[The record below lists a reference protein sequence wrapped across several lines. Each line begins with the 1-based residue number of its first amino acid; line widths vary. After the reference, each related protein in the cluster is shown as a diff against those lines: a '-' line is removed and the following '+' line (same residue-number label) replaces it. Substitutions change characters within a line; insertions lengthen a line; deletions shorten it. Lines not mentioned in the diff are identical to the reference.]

1 MHPRF
6 LVHDLNPAQRA
17 AVEATSGP
25 VCILAGAGTG
35 KTRVISRRVAYAI
48 ATDAV
53 HPGHVLV
60 VTFTEKAAAEMRQ
73 RLADLGFPGVQ
84 AHTFHAAAWR
94 QLRYFWPRL
103 SRGALPQVLDS
114 KAPLLTPLQRSLPGG
129 YRFTAVKDLADEIE
143 WAKAR
148 RLGAERYQAAIEQ
161 LGRTPP
167 VPADL
172 MAGLY
177 RRYERAKQRA
187 GRIDFEDM
195 LGLMLEALTSS
206 EEIAE
211 EFHGRY
217 RWFSVDE
224 YQDTNSIQQ
233 ALLEAWLGGR
243 SDLAVVGDEDQ
254 TIYTFTGASSE
265 YLTGFARRWPDAR
278 LIRLEENYRSSPEVL
293 AMANRL
299 LARDGRRRGK
309 RLVATRPSGPEP
321 AVHAFESAEAEEA
334 ALVAE
339 VRRLAGSG
347 VAAEEIAVLVRTNA
361 QIPPLEEALGQ
372 AGIRYQ
378 VRGELFYRR
387 PEVRSA
393 LGVLRSRAAR
403 ATPGGLVDALE
414 AVWYERLDFR
424 RDSEPEGEEGRQR
437 HASLVTLLGI
447 AERLQAADGQA
458 DLAAFLDEVARR
470 AAEEGEGAG
479 AGVNLLTYH
488 RAKGLEFDAV
498 LLPALEDGLLPIR
511 QAATPEEVAEER
523 RLLYVGL
530 TRARLHLWLGWA
542 ARRPGASGREQ
553 SRRPSRF
560 LDDLVPAGGGRVRPR
575 AVAAAIGRAP
585 AASARTGGP
594 LVEALR
600 AWRRERAKADGVP
613 AYVVFNDRTLFALA
627 DRQPRSRGELL
638 AVEGIGPTKLDQY
651 GDDLLAVLAAGQR

>member
-1 MHPRF
+1 MHPKF
-6 LVHDLNPAQRA
+6 LVHDLNPAQRD
-17 AVEATSGP
+17 AVEATTGP

-35 KTRVISRRVAYAI
+35 KTRVISRRVGYAI

-73 RLADLGFPGVQ
+73 RLAGLGFPGVQ
-84 AHTFHAAAWR
+84 AQTFHAAAWR

-103 SRGALPQVLDS
+103 SGGALPEVLDS

-129 YRFTAVKDLADEIE
+129 
-143 WAKAR
+143 
-148 RLGAERYQAAIEQ
+148 
-161 LGRTPP
+161 
-167 VPADL
+167 
-172 MAGLY
+172 
-177 RRYERAKQRA
+177 
-187 GRIDFEDM
+187 
-195 LGLMLEALTSS
+195 
-206 EEIAE
+206 
-211 EFHGRY
+211 Y

-233 ALLEAWLGGR
+233 ALLEAWLGER
-243 SDLAVVGDEDQ
+243 RDLAVVGDEDQ

-278 LIRLEENYRSSPEVL
+278 LVRLEENYRSSPEVL

-309 RLVATRPSGPEP
+309 RLVATCPSGPEP
-321 AVHAFESAEAEEA
+321 AVHAFESAETEA
-334 ALVAE
+334 TALVAE
-339 VRRLAGSG
+339 VRRLAELG
-347 VAAEEIAVLVRTNA
+347 VAAE
-361 QIPPLEEALGQ
+361 AL
-372 AGIRYQ
+372 A
-378 VRGELFYRR
+378 
-387 PEVRSA
+387 
-393 LGVLRSRAAR
+393 VLRSRSAR
-403 ATPGGLVDALE
+403 AAGGGLVDALE

-424 RDSEPEGEEGRQR
+424 RDAEPEGEEGRQR

-447 AERLQAADGQA
+447 AERMQAADEQG
-458 DLAAFLDEVARR
+458 DLAAFLAEVARR
-470 AAEEGEGAG
+470 AAEESEGAG

-530 TRARLHLWLGWA
+530 TRARAHLWLSWA

-560 LDDLVPAGGGRVRPR
+560 LDDLVPPGGARVRPK

-585 AASARTGGP
+585 AARVRADGP
-594 LVEALR
+594 LVDALR
-600 AWRRERAKADGVP
+600 AWRKERAKADGVP

-651 GDDLLAVLAAGQR
+651 GDELLAMLASEHG